1 MRRKAHDKEGLV
13 IRAGT
18 DAPLSEQ
25 LKRVNQDLVLS
36 GVKAIDIHELSATC
50 RRMIYQ
56 WADENAGQSS
66 YTYCLGSDT
75 L

>member
-1 MRRKAHDKEGLV
+1 MRRKAHDKEALV

-36 GVKAIDIHELSATC
+36 GVKAIDIHEQSATR

-56 WADENAGQSS
+56 
-66 YTYCLGSDT
+66 
-75 L
+75 